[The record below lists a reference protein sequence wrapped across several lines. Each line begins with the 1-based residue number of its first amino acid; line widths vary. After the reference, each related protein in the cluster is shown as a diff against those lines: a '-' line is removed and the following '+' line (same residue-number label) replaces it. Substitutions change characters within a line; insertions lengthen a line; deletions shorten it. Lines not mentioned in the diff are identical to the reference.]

1 MRKVKLLRGLALA
14 GKEMTGFRQEENHCG
29 IQQPGQ
35 LSSYYYLLGFSKLLY
50 SELLNLKG
58 YIL

>member
-1 MRKVKLLRGLALA
+1 
-14 GKEMTGFRQEENHCG
+14 MTGFRQEEKENHWNPR
-29 IQQPGQ
+29 PGQ
-35 LSSYYYLLGFSKLLY
+35 LSSYYYLLGFPKLLY